1 MRGETKIKH
10 ALLTNTEL
18 EWLLGRIKVSK
29 QYEYRI
35 KSDIRK
41 KVKIF
46 QELELP
52 ILLHSGLTINL
63 SPFTQ
68 NLSANPQLQR
78 TNFADHENHKFS
90 VHKIVGRKGFEPSTP
105 AMSRRY
111 LNQARPPALRESSAF
126 TSLCVKTIYG
136 LRKTVYC
143 FPLFA

>member
-1 MRGETKIKH
+1 MANKIKH

-52 ILLHSGLTINL
+52 ILLHSGFTINL

-68 NLSANPQLQR
+68 DLSANPQLQR
-78 TNFADHENHKFS
+78 TNLAELEDQRFSIHE
-90 VHKIVGRKGFEPSTP
+90 IVGRKGFEPSTP

-111 LNQARPPALRESSAF
+111 LNQARPPALIEFESS
-126 TSLCVKTIYG
+126 
-136 LRKTVYC
+136 
-143 FPLFA
+143 